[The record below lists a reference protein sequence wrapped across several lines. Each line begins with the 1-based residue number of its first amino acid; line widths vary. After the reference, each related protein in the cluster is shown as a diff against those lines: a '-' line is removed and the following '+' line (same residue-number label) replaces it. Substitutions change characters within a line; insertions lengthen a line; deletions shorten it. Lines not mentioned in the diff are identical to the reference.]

1 MDIPSSPPSVS
12 STLAPRYRSSDKGI
26 IIGGFALIIFAAI
39 LVFALPRLH
48 PNSGFSVTSFAYAAG
63 ILPGS
68 ALYIA
73 NTETGSSTPLTVI
86 VEGKALHALDAQRA
100 SDGTWYFILNEG
112 GTSNVYKKTS
122 DGNVTRL
129 THSATA
135 KYNLSFD
142 QTSGR
147 LAYQA
152 LTPPAD
158 ENPSFLL
165 RTDWNI
171 TMISPNDATEMVIA
185 TGTDP
190 FLALGGSQV
199 LFRKGNTLLFQGVGQ
214 KTSAPVLVLP
224 SAVYAINPKG
234 TMITVFNPVTKNLD
248 QYAFTNGF
256 SPNYK
261 TSIQTKDTPTALGY
275 VNDELMAAYS
285 ANSNEQSR
293 LIFMPVGSAS
303 ANISL
308 PAITSGSPQRI
319 YTYE

>member
-1 MDIPSSPPSVS
+1 MPAP
-12 STLAPRYRSSDKGI
+12 APRHSSNDKGI
-26 IIGGFALIIFAAI
+26 IIGGGALIIFAAI
-39 LVFALPRLH
+39 LVFVLPRLH
-48 PNSGFSVTSFAYAAG
+48 PNSSLSVTSFAYAAG

-73 NTETGSSTPLTVI
+73 NTETGSSTPLMVT
-86 VEGKALHALDAQRA
+86 VEGKTLHALDAQRA

-112 GTSNVYKKTS
+112 GTSNLYKKTS

-135 KYNLSFD
+135 KYNLALD
-142 QTSGR
+142 QSSGR

-152 LTPPAD
+152 LTPPTD
-158 ENPSFLL
+158 GKPSFLL

-171 TMISPNDATEMVIA
+171 TLFSPSDASEMVIA

-190 FLALGGSQV
+190 FLAQGGSQV
-199 LFRKGNTLLFQGVGQ
+199 LFRKGNELMIQVIGQ
-214 KTSAPVLVLP
+214 KVSTPVLALP
-224 SAVYAINPKG
+224 SAVYAIDSKG

-248 QYAFTNGF
+248 QYAFTHGF
-256 SPNYK
+256 SLNYL
-261 TSIQTKDTPTALGY
+261 TSIQTKDTPAALGY
-275 VNDELMAAYS
+275 VGGTLMAAYS
-285 ANSNEQSR
+285 GNSGEQSR
-293 LIFMPVGSAS
+293 LIFTPIGTA
-303 ANISL
+303 APNISL

>member
-1 MDIPSSPPSVS
+1 MP
-12 STLAPRYRSSDKGI
+12 APHRSSSDKGI
-26 IIGGFALIIFAAI
+26 IIGGSALIIFAAI
-39 LVFALPRLH
+39 LVFGLPRLH
-48 PNSGFSVTSFAYAAG
+48 PNSRLSVTSFAYAAG

-73 NTETGSSTPLTVI
+73 NTETGSSSPLTVT

-135 KYNLSFD
+135 KYNLSID
-142 QTSGR
+142 QSSGR

-171 TMISPNDATEMVIA
+171 TTVSPNDATEMVVA

-190 FLALGGSQV
+190 FLAPGGSQV
-199 LFRKGNTLLFQGVGQ
+199 LFRKGNTLMFQGLGQ
-214 KTSAPVLVLP
+214 KTSASVLVLP
-224 SAVYAINPKG
+224 SAVYAIDPKG

-248 QYAFTNGF
+248 QYALTNGF

-261 TSIQTKDTPTALGY
+261 TSIQIKDAPAALGY
-275 VNDELMAAYS
+275 VNGTLMAAYTG
-285 ANSNEQSR
+285 NSNEQSR
-293 LIFMPVGSAS
+293 LIFIPIGSTS
-303 ANISL
+303 ATISL